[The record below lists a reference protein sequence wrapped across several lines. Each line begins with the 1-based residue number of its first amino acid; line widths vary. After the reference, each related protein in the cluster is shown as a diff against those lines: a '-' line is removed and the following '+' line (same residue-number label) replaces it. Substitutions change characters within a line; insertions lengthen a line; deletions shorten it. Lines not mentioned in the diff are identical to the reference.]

1 MELLYAGSEDQT
13 CDPLPEDPAALPV
26 SPPLP
31 ADVHAPTTVHVS
43 ERESTAAAPSTLRTP
58 GR

>member
-13 CDPLPEDPAALPV
+13 CDPSQEDLAALPV
-26 SPPLP
+26 FSPPP

-43 ERESTAAAPSTLRTP
+43 EGTAAAPPPTLRTP